1 MNEYKNLKVEI
12 QIKLVIKKKHLFFCE
27 RLLIYFLKAELQKA
41 LTYAEEQ
48 MEHAK
53 VIKIFHKSMK
63 IFEILF

>member
-12 QIKLVIKKKHLFFCE
+12 PIKLVKKKILFF
-27 RLLIYFLKAELQKA
+27 LWKIINLFFKAELQKA

-53 VIKIFHKSMK
+53 VIRVFLKSIKISL
-63 IFEILF
+63 ILF